1 MAHAWVNVTYISD
14 DDYKEWAAKHKP
26 KKPAMPFGLAGANQL
41 RMQRG
46 N

>member
-14 DDYKEWAAKHKP
+14 DDYKEWYSKHKP
-26 KKPAMPFGLAGANQL
+26 KPTMGFGLAGAN
-41 RMQRG
+41 